1 MKKVN
6 LILGALALTAV
17 IVSCTKEEI
26 LETKPVTPEFSIES
40 INKTLIRPN
49 YNVNG
54 VIGDLYETE
63 TGQKIVLVSPEQ
75 EALSNAKLTYGYH
88 ASCNNGGAIDCN
100 DPGSN
105 CAKIRIGKDDVLVLL
120 RSENGVE

>member
-54 VIGDLYETE
+54 IIGDLYETE
-63 TGQKIVLVSPEQ
+63 NGQKIVLVSPEQ
-75 EALSNAKLTYGYH
+75 EALSNAKDIAYTYKVETV
-88 ASCNNGGAIDCN
+88 N
-100 DPGSN
+100 DVINCKNPGRN
-105 CAKIRIGKDDVLVLL
+105 CARLTIGKDEVLVLL
-120 RSENGVE
+120 RESQGVE